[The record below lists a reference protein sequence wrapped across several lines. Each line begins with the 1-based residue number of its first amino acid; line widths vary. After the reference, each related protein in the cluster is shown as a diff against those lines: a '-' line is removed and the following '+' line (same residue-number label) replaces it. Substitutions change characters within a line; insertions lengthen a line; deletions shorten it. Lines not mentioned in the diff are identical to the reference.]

1 MKDPVC
7 GMDVDE
13 KTSQYKTRYGKET
26 YYFCSQTCK
35 IQFDKNPMKFIKE
48 GATTHGGHVYHGGCG
63 GCRMS
68 SRGPALYLWIGLMI
82 LLAASWL
89 LSRWLR

>member
-7 GMDVDE
+7 GMDVNE
-13 KTSQYKTRYGKET
+13 ITSQYKTMYENET

-35 IQFDKNPMKFIKE
+35 TQFDKNPTKYIKE
-48 GATTHGGHVYHGGCG
+48 GAMTHGGHVYHGGCG
-63 GCRMS
+63 SCGMS
-68 SRGPALYLWIGLMI
+68 SRGPALYIWIGLMV
-82 LLAASWL
+82 LLMASWL

>member
-13 KTSQYKTRYGKET
+13 KTSQYKTRYGNET

-35 IQFDKNPMKFIKE
+35 TQFDKNPMKFIKE
-48 GATTHGGHVYHGGCG
+48 GATTHESHVYHGGCG
-63 GCRMS
+63 GCGMS

-82 LLAASWL
+82 LLLASWI

>member
-35 IQFDKNPMKFIKE
+35 TQFDKNPMKFIKE
-48 GATTHGGHVYHGGCG
+48 GATTHKGHEHHGGCG
-63 GCRMS
+63 MS
-68 SRGPALYLWIGLMI
+68 LKGSASYLWIGLMI
-82 LLAASWL
+82 LLMASWL